1 MILLFSTSITSS
13 SHKIFFF
20 TNVFAFFHSPK
31 KKKKS
36 LSLFILTVFF
46 SKQMGRRKIKM
57 EMVQDMNTRQV
68 TFSKRRT
75 GLFKKASE
83 LATLCNAE
91 LGIVVF
97 SPGGKPF
104 SYGKPDL
111 DSVADRFLK
120 EYDDNDDSD
129 SGDEEGRGRRTR
141 PKLKRMSERLD
152 TLNQEI
158 EAEKKRGE
166 KAQEKLES
174 AGDRRFKKSIEALT
188 LEELNEYKDKLETVH
203 DRVQS
208 DASRIQ
214 ASSDLVLLSNDKKSG
229 LV

>member
-1 MILLFSTSITSS
+1 
-13 SHKIFFF
+13 
-20 TNVFAFFHSPK
+20 
-31 KKKKS
+31 
-36 LSLFILTVFF
+36 
-46 SKQMGRRKIKM
+46 MGRRKIKM

-91 LGIVVF
+91 IGIVVF

-111 DSVADRFLK
+111 DSVAERFLR
-120 EYDDNDDSD
+120 EYDDDDDSD
-129 SGDEEGRGRRTR
+129 SGDEQGRGRTR
-141 PKLKRMSERLD
+141 PKLKKMSERLD
-152 TLNQEI
+152 KLNLEI

-174 AGDRRFKKSIEALT
+174 AGDGRFKKSIEALT

-203 DRVQS
+203 DRIEG

-214 ASSDLVLLSNDKKSG
+214 ASSSLVILSNDKS
-229 LV
+229 

>member
-1 MILLFSTSITSS
+1 
-13 SHKIFFF
+13 
-20 TNVFAFFHSPK
+20 
-31 KKKKS
+31 
-36 LSLFILTVFF
+36 
-46 SKQMGRRKIKM
+46 M

-111 DSVADRFLK
+111 DSVAERFMK
-120 EYDDNDDSD
+120 EYDDSDSD
-129 SGDEEGRGRRTR
+129 DEEGRGHNR
-141 PKLKRMSERLD
+141 PNKLKKMSECLD
-152 TLNQEI
+152 LLNQEI
-158 EAEKKRGE
+158 EAENKRGE

-174 AGDRRFKKSIEALT
+174 AGNERFKKSIETLT
-188 LEELNEYKDKLETVH
+188 LDELNEYKDKLETVH
-203 DRVQS
+203 GQIEGQ
-208 DASRIQ
+208 ANHMQ
-214 ASSDLVLLSNDKKSG
+214 ASSCLMFLSRK
-229 LV
+229 

>member
-1 MILLFSTSITSS
+1 
-13 SHKIFFF
+13 
-20 TNVFAFFHSPK
+20 
-31 KKKKS
+31 
-36 LSLFILTVFF
+36 
-46 SKQMGRRKIKM
+46 MGRRKIKM

-111 DSVADRFLK
+111 DSVVERFMR
-120 EYDDNDDSD
+120 DDDESD
-129 SGDEEGRGRRTR
+129 SGDEEGRARNG
-141 PKLKRMSERLD
+141 PKLKKMSERLD
-152 TLNQEI
+152 SLNQEI

-166 KAQEKLES
+166 KDQEKLES
-174 AGDRRFKKSIEALT
+174 AGDERFKKPIEALT
-188 LEELNEYKDKLETVH
+188 LDELNEYKDKLKTVH
-203 DRVQS
+203 GRIEGDAYRVH
-208 DASRIQ
+208 
-214 ASSDLVLLSNDKKSG
+214 ASSCLLSLSVKN
-229 LV
+229 